1 MRRGLWIEDRASA
14 TDASHG
20 TDRSHPSARTP
31 ASGRRRLER
40 RRGGAAGFS
49 LARANAVRDA
59 LVKRNKIDAA
69 RIETRGLAG
78 SRRLAVD
85 TEGDDKHRNR
95 RVEVHTLEF

>member
-1 MRRGLWIEDRASA
+1 MEGHTNSKCGLECDGKTKCENSA
-14 TDASHG
+14 CRKNFG
-20 TDRSHPSARTP
+20 
-31 ASGRRRLER
+31 G
-40 RRGGAAGFS
+40 RGGAAGFS

>member
-1 MRRGLWIEDRASA
+1 MHACMQPTQVRGETTLIEYS
-14 TDASHG
+14 
-20 TDRSHPSARTP
+20 PQQ
-31 ASGRRRLER
+31 
-40 RRGGAAGFS
+40 AG
-49 LARANAVRDA
+49 NARDA